1 MNDGYVSRSFVNS
14 DYKLYSVRLDFYKTL
29 WKRLQVSANVTFG
42 YDKFTYNECDN
53 SSKHLT
59 GRCTFAYLL
68 NRSTMFLLEY
78 QSMNRKYLSLQGY
91 SWGGDNN
98 IMLAARKNFWHD
110 KAQVM
115 LGYMP
120 PIRALEGKSASG
132 IQTPFYSLERE
143 NNQNVL
149 LRNMLIL
156 RVNVRLDYG
165 KRTKKKT
172 YESTVDEEVII
183 EK

>member
-1 MNDGYVSRSFVNS
+1 
-14 DYKLYSVRLDFYKTL
+14 
-29 WKRLQVSANVTFG
+29 
-42 YDKFTYNECDN
+42 
-53 SSKHLT
+53 
-59 GRCTFAYLL
+59 
-68 NRSTMFLLEY
+68 
-78 QSMNRKYLSLQGY
+78 MNRKILSLQGY
-91 SWGGDNN
+91 SWGGDNY

-120 PIRALEGKSASG
+120 PIHALEGKSASG

-149 LRNMLIL
+149 FRNMLIL

-172 YESTVDEEVII
+172 YESTVDDEVII

>member
-1 MNDGYVSRSFVNS
+1 
-14 DYKLYSVRLDFYKTL
+14 
-29 WKRLQVSANVTFG
+29 
-42 YDKFTYNECDN
+42 
-53 SSKHLT
+53 
-59 GRCTFAYLL
+59 
-68 NRSTMFLLEY
+68 
-78 QSMNRKYLSLQGY
+78 
-91 SWGGDNN
+91 
-98 IMLAARKNFWHD
+98 MLATQKKFWHD

-115 LGYMP
+115 LGYTP
-120 PIRALEGKSASG
+120 PIHALEGKSASG

-149 LRNMLIL
+149 FRNMLIL

-172 YESTVDEEVII
+172 YESTVDDEVII